1 MGFSRRDRPFLP
13 GAGLSATIDRMNVVV
28 LVVDRLHAG
37 FLGAYGNTWIET
49 PALDR
54 WAADSCVFSQFLIDT
69 PDLARLYRSYWS
81 GLHAMCARPGADA
94 GRPILPT
101 LVRGGGLTTALVTD
115 DEILSR
121 TAMAAEFDECV
132 LVEPCWQP
140 ELAADVFQTQTA
152 RGTMAAL
159 AWLERAKGPFLLWC
173 HLAGLGRT
181 WDAPASMR
189 EMYRQ
194 EGDPPPLSQAD
205 PPDRMLS
212 ADADPDEAWAAAI
225 TYAAQVT
232 VLDQCLG
239 AFDEFF
245 RESRLAADTA
255 LVFTSA
261 RGFPL
266 GEHGYIGSGNP
277 SLYGELVQAPLMVR
291 LPDGAGA
298 LQRRFDLV
306 EPCDLWATLL
316 SLAGIDR
323 RPDSP
328 TAIDLTPIVRGEGSA
343 SRDRLCVV
351 GASQRAIRTPA
362 WFLRQAAGCEL
373 YVKPDD
379 FWEAN
384 NVAVRCPEVVECLG
398 DALVEFDQTVQ
409 HGRMSDLPPLPR
421 VLLEGLD

>member
-1 MGFSRRDRPFLP
+1 
-13 GAGLSATIDRMNVVV
+13 MNVVV
-28 LVVDRLHAG
+28 FVVDRLHAG

-54 WAADSCVFSQFLIDT
+54 WAADSCVFSQYLIDT

-94 GRPILPT
+94 GRPVLPA
-101 LVRGGGLTTALVTD
+101 LFSSNGAATALVTD
-115 DEILSR
+115 DEPLARS
-121 TAMAAEFDECV
+121 AMAAQFDECV

-140 ELAADVFQTQTA
+140 EVAADVSQTQLA

-159 AWLERAKGPFLLWC
+159 SWLEQANGPFLLWC
-173 HLAGLGRT
+173 HLAGLGQT

-194 EGDPPPLSQAD
+194 EGDPPAFPDAD
-205 PPDRMLS
+205 PPDRQLH
-212 ADADPDEAWAAAI
+212 AAADPDEAWAAAI

-245 RESRLAADTA
+245 RGSRFAADTA

-266 GEHGYIGSGNP
+266 GEHGRIGPGNQ
-277 SLYGELVQAPLMVR
+277 SLFGELVQASLMIR

-316 SLAGIDR
+316 SLGGIEH

-328 TAIDLTPIVRGEGSA
+328 TAIDLTPIIRGEVSA
-343 SRDRLCVV
+343 ARDRLCAA
-351 GASQRAIRTPA
+351 GAGERAIRTPA
-362 WFLRQAAGCEL
+362 WFLRQSSASCEL

-409 HGRMSDLPPLPR
+409 HGRAADLPPLPR
-421 VLLEGLD
+421 ALIEGLD

>member
-1 MGFSRRDRPFLP
+1 
-13 GAGLSATIDRMNVVV
+13 MNIVV

-81 GLHAMCARPGADA
+81 GLHAMCVRPGAET
-94 GRPILPT
+94 GRPALPT
-101 LVRGGGLTTALVTD
+101 LLRNGGLATALATD
-115 DEILSR
+115 DEWLAR
-121 TAMAAEFDECV
+121 TATAAEFDECV
-132 LVEPCWQP
+132 LVEPCWRP
-140 ELAADVFQTQTA
+140 EIAIDVSQTQTA
-152 RGTMAAL
+152 RCTMAAL
-159 AWLERAKGPFLLWC
+159 AWLEQAKQPFFLWC

-194 EGDPPPLSQAD
+194 EGDPPAFPQAD
-205 PPDRMLS
+205 PPERLLN
-212 ADADPDEAWAAAI
+212 ADADPDEAWAAAM

-245 RESRLAADTA
+245 RGSRLASDTA
-255 LVFTSA
+255 LVLTSA

-266 GEHGYIGSGNP
+266 GEHGCIGPGDH

-291 LPDGAGA
+291 LPDGTGA

-306 EPCDLWATLL
+306 EPCDLWATSL

-328 TAIDLTPIVRGEGSA
+328 TAIDLAPIVRGEVSA
-343 SRDRLCVV
+343 TRDRLCAV

-362 WFLRQAAGCEL
+362 WFLRQSAACEL

-384 NVAVRCPEVVECLG
+384 NVAVRCPEIVECLE

-409 HGRMSDLPPLPR
+409 HGRAADLPPLPR
-421 VLLEGLD
+421 ALMEGLD